1 MKQRT
6 ANPVWRAALLPAL
19 AIALV
24 SRIGLFTIAWASLRI
39 FPRFAFYPV
48 QLPDNFLTN
57 HPVLDGWA
65 RWDAA
70 HYIAVAQFGYGGG
83 GNPSPGGGAGFFP
96 LYPILIRG
104 AAGLFGFAPTPC
116 ALAIAAIA
124 ISNVCFFISIA
135 LFIWLGRDQIGDEAA
150 RQAALLICVM
160 PFGFFFN
167 AAYSESLF
175 LMLSLLC
182 LVLARDQRYAMAGLV
197 AGLASGSRLVGLAL
211 LPAMLYMAYR
221 RGAFRRD
228 YVVMLLLAPS
238 GLAAFLIYSWRKF
251 GDPLAYFY
259 TQSEWGGWN
268 EHVRHYAELFIRH
281 PKQTLT
287 GDPRDLIVL
296 FNVALAV
303 VFVACLPAVWK
314 RLDPGTALFTT
325 LLVVVQGIMTWVS
338 LGRYILPAVGVYF
351 VAGALLSKPRW
362 SGWPRDVIVIAST
375 LALALLTVL
384 YAHGFWVV

>member
-1 MKQRT
+1 MKQ
-6 ANPVWRAALLPAL
+6 ASSQMWRGVLLPAL
-19 AIALV
+19 LIAIG
-24 SRIGLFTIAWASLRI
+24 SRIGLALISWLSLRI
-39 FPRFAFYPV
+39 FPRCAFYPA

-57 HPVLDGWA
+57 HPLLDGWA

-70 HYIAVAQFGYGGG
+70 HYIAVAQFGYGGS

-96 LYPILIRG
+96 LYPLLMRG
-104 AAGLFGFAPTPC
+104 AVGLFGFDPTPS
-116 ALAIAAIA
+116 ALAVAAIA
-124 ISNVCFFISIA
+124 VSNVCFVISIA
-135 LFIWLGRDQIGDEAA
+135 LFIWLGRDQIGDAAA
-150 RQAALLICVM
+150 RQAALLLCVT

-182 LVLARDQRYAMAGLV
+182 LVLARDQRYWLAGLV

-211 LPAMLYMAYR
+211 LPAILFMAYR
-221 RGAFRRD
+221 RGTFRRD
-228 YVVMLLLAPS
+228 FVGMAALAPS
-238 GLAAFLIYSWRKF
+238 GLIAFFIYSWRKF
-251 GDPLAYFY
+251 DDPFAYFH

-268 EHVRHYAELFIRH
+268 EHVRHYAELFLKH

-287 GDPRDLIVL
+287 GDPRDLIIL
-296 FNVALAV
+296 FNVVLAAI
-303 VFVACLPAVWK
+303 FLAFLPAVWRK
-314 RLDPGTALFTT
+314 LDPGTALFTT

-338 LGRYILPAVGVYF
+338 LGRYLLPAVGVYF
-351 VAGALLSKPRW
+351 VAGLLLAKPRW
-362 SGWPRDVIVIAST
+362 SGWPRDLVLITST